1 MKLLNLLAEALSA
14 EKEKALRDK
23 FVQVVDKN
31 VPKGMAT
38 FEPNKIS
45 DKEFKA
51 LVDIDETPNGTYL
64 NWIIP
69 RYVKLDR
76 TERKRFFEDGHNEEV
91 KALLPYFDRFKQ
103 RIKKLNIDGFQADIN
118 LYKTL
123 RDFENAI
130 SAAKAKIEGGD
141 DEGKEQAGPEKFKG
155 INIAPIKVLGQ
166 TPSGFVVYKIPQS
179 CKGDK
184 NCYNR
189 YLEVTGCGDQSK
201 DFKPDK
207 EKEEAPRQG
216 YAVRWCTRGSMF
228 DSYLSNGPYYL
239 FKNWDTRR
247 QYQLHYESGQLKD
260 EADREI
266 RSYNSPIQ
274 KEFLQFLL
282 DKEGRI
288 PSKSMAFD
296 LDLNKFKEDVVDGF
310 PIYKVGPAYYID
322 AKTGAD
328 QSNNLVYYDSN
339 TGLLKTSDGV
349 EAGAKQALKYPYSA
363 LMKFLASKKSDQG
376 QNLLSK
382 ETLPEEAYKNWLM
395 IRILGNINI
404 PETARPTIQGNAN
417 ISSTGIKVLPSNLT
431 ITGDFN
437 VSNNPDLTLPPGLKV
452 GGTLDIRGT
461 KIDRVPPG
469 TAGKVIS

>member
-23 FVQVVDKN
+23 FVQVVDKD
-31 VPKGMAT
+31 VPKGMTT

-51 LVDIDETPNGTYL
+51 LVDIDQTPNGTYL
-64 NWIIP
+64 NWLIP

-76 TERKRFFEDGHNEEV
+76 TERKRFFDDGHNEEV
-91 KALLPYFDRFKQ
+91 KALLPFFDKNKQ
-103 RIKKLNIDGFQADIN
+103 RIKKLNIDGFQPDIN

-123 RDFENAI
+123 RDFENI
-130 SAAKAKIEGGD
+130 IGVAKAKIEGSS
-141 DEGKEQAGPEKFKG
+141 EEVQAGPEKFRG
-155 INIAPIKVLGQ
+155 AFIAPITILGQ
-166 TPSGFVVYKIPQS
+166 TPSGFTVYKIPQK
-179 CKGDK
+179 CKGDEACFRK
-184 NCYNR
+184 
-189 YLEVTGCGDQSK
+189 YLEITGCGDQEQRFTPS
-201 DFKPDK
+201 K
-207 EKEEAPRQG
+207 EKEEAPKSG
-216 YAVRWCTRGSMF
+216 YRVTWCTRNTGQF
-228 DSYLSNGPYYL
+228 NSYLSNGPYYL
-239 FKNWDTRR
+239 FKNWNTRR

-260 EADREI
+260 EADQEI
-266 RSYNSPIQ
+266 RSYNSPVQ

-288 PSKSMAFD
+288 PTSHMAFD
-296 LDLNKFKEDVVDGF
+296 LDLSKFKEDVVDGF

-339 TGLLKTSDGV
+339 TGLLKTSNGT
-349 EAGAKQALKYPYSA
+349 EAGAKQALKFPYIS
-363 LMKFLASKKSDQG
+363 LMKFLANKKDNGGNS
-376 QNLLSK
+376 LLSK
-382 ETLPEEAYKNWLM
+382 ETLPGEAYKNWLM

-417 ISSTGIKVLPSNLT
+417 ISSTGVKTLPSNLT

-437 VSNNPDLTLPPGLKV
+437 ISNNPDLTLPPGLKV

>member
-31 VPKGMAT
+31 VPKGMVT

-51 LVDIDETPNGTYL
+51 LVDIDSTPNGTYL
-64 NWIIP
+64 NWLIP

-76 TERKRFFEDGHNEEV
+76 TERKRFFDDGHNEEIKV
-91 KALLPYFDRFKQ
+91 FLPFFDKNKQ
-103 RIKKLNIDGFQADIN
+103 RIKKLNIDGFQPDIN

-123 RDFENAI
+123 RDFENI
-130 SAAKAKIEGGD
+130 IGVAKSKMEGGA
-141 DEGKEQAGPEKFKG
+141 EEVQAGPEKLRGAF
-155 INIAPIKVLGQ
+155 IAPITVLGQ
-166 TPSGFVVYKIPQS
+166 TPSGFTVYKVPQK
-179 CKGDK
+179 CKGDDA
-184 NCYNR
+184 CYKK
-189 YLEVTGCGDQSK
+189 YLEITGCGDQEQRFVPS
-201 DFKPDK
+201 K
-207 EKEEAPRQG
+207 EKEEAPKSG
-216 YAVRWCTRGSMF
+216 YRVTWCTRNTGMF
-228 DSYLSNGPYYL
+228 NSYLSNGPYYL
-239 FKNWDTRR
+239 FKNWNTRR

-260 EADREI
+260 ESDAEI

-296 LDLNKFKEDVVDGF
+296 LDLSKFKEDVIDGF

-349 EAGAKQALKYPYSA
+349 EAGAKQALKYPYSS